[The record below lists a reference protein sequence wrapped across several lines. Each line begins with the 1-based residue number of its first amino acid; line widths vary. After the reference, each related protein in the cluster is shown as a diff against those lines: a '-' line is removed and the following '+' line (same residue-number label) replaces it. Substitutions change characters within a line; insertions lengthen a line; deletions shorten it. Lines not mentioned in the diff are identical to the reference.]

1 MIKSIYD
8 FCLLYTDSNNKN
20 FEVIDLQINN
30 TFILANNIFAATKE
44 KELKKVKLLAKNRK
58 KLIFYI
64 FIKFNKRYIRPAND
78 NSIFFSQ
85 K

>member
-8 FCLLYTDSNNKN
+8 FCLLYTNSNNKN

-44 KELKKVKLLAKNRK
+44 KELKKVKLLAKNRE